1 MLCSIRS
8 CQQTRTIE
16 AFVRGNKIGLGGFTK
31 LRTAVIPTTGLVFV
45 CAVGTN
51 QANAE
56 TQRRVSGARISGT
69 RYTSATSAWVRTL
82 EIGART
88 RKSGRQV
95 SSSVARERARTK
107 APRKERGKAAPSTD
121 FSQQMFACHPRR
133 QALVQFR
140 ASPGG
145 GIQQPIS
152 RLCLRHPLQKIA
164 GARGRVLYLFSGPL
178 SGLGKFVQ
186 DLGLD
191 CTCMDIEISDSH
203 NLLDQTCW
211 DKVESNFDSVVAG
224 LASPSCSTFTA
235 ARRRDGGPQ
244 PLRSATGP
252 GRYGLKS
259 LRAVD
264 AAKVREG
271 NALALRAYSM
281 AINLHKRK
289 KPWIVEQPHRRPGS
303 TSMWNLD
310 EFEPL
315 LAKDDVFL
323 YTFAQCHLAAAQR
336 S

>member
-1 MLCSIRS
+1 MLAVARTSGRQRLALRAW
-8 CQQTRTIE
+8 QQTRTIE

-31 LRTAVIPTTGLVFV
+31 LRTGVIPTTGLVFV

-56 TQRRVSGARISGT
+56 TQRRVSGACISGT

-95 SSSVARERARTK
+95 SSSVARERARRK

-164 GARGRVLYLFSGPL
+164 GAGGVC
-178 SGLGKFVQ
+178 
-186 DLGLD
+186 
-191 CTCMDIEISDSH
+191 CT
-203 NLLDQTCW
+203 
-211 DKVESNFDSVVAG
+211 FSVV
-224 LASPSCSTFTA
+224 L
-235 ARRRDGGPQ
+235 
-244 PLRSATGP
+244 
-252 GRYGLKS
+252 
-259 LRAVD
+259 
-264 AAKVREG
+264 
-271 NALALRAYSM
+271 
-281 AINLHKRK
+281 
-289 KPWIVEQPHRRPGS
+289 
-303 TSMWNLD
+303 
-310 EFEPL
+310 
-315 LAKDDVFL
+315 
-323 YTFAQCHLAAAQR
+323 
-336 S
+336 